1 MNSFASLGSFA
12 RKARFLLAG
21 TLGLGLLGASASLV
35 AAQQTTSQ
43 TTSNQLNQLFE
54 AETTNNKSAAGEGY
68 VNGGFTFVQFP
79 GDVNQ
84 YRYQLQGQY
93 SFTDQLAVGGFI
105 PLVDSKV
112 GDSSF
117 GFGDVTFYGQYKLD
131 QLVNHDVVDLTAQLD
146 MVLPTGSISRFRDT
160 GRFGIRPS
168 VLAYKDFGQFG
179 PGDLGAYASAG
190 FTITTHSD
198 FRMDLAATYE
208 WQKIVGV
215 LEFFDQAGDKMGEP
229 MVNIIPG
236 AAYRGLGPIELAL
249 GFPFGL
255 NDGSPDWGI
264 IFKATYAFQ
273 K

>member
-1 MNSFASLGSFA
+1 MNSLTSLGSFA

-21 TLGLGLLGASASLV
+21 TLGLTLSAMLTSSA

-43 TTSNQLNQLFE
+43 ATSNQLNQLFE

-68 VNGGFTFVQFP
+68 VTGEFAFVKFP
-79 GDVNQ
+79 GDVKQ
-84 YRYQLQGQY
+84 YRFQLQGQY

-112 GDSSF
+112 TSSSF
-117 GFGDVTFYGQYKLD
+117 GFGDITFYGQYKLD

-146 MVLPTGSISRFRDT
+146 MVLPTGSISKFRDT

-168 VLAYKDFGQFG
+168 LLGYKDFGQLG
-179 PGDLGAYASAG
+179 PGDLGAYASLG

-208 WQKIVGV
+208 WQKIVGI
-215 LEFFDQAGDKMGEP
+215 LEFYDQAGDKMGEP
-229 MVNIIPG
+229 LVNIIPG
-236 AAYRGLGPIELAL
+236 VAYRGIGPIELAL

-255 NDGSPDWGI
+255 NDGSPDWGVVL
-264 IFKATYAFQ
+264 KATYAFQ